1 MSGKSS
7 HMEVQLGVA
16 QVREWIKLRCK
27 SEEGATWVD
36 KMAFSSDYEQIRRR
50 LVQTAEMLRILSSG
64 EAPNRH
70 FFDLRPLIVRIKVP
84 GTFLEGEEYLSVA
97 HSLRA
102 LDEWVSFLNRKHED
116 YPELATLCR
125 QVQLDATAAN
135 GIDRCIDDQGVVRD
149 SASPELAAI
158 RKRLGEVERSAR
170 AALQRILKKSI
181 SDDFSTDESQVT
193 LRDGRLVIPV
203 KAEYKRNIGGLVHDE
218 SATGQTVYIE
228 PAEAL
233 ELNNEVRELKNR
245 ERREVIRILTALAD
259 ELRKQYPDLERG
271 SDFLGKADF
280 IHAKAAWAREFG
292 ALVPHFQP
300 SAGLDIKGGV
310 HPLLRHAHQKN
321 NKPVVPLTIW
331 LDPQQRMVVVSGPN
345 AGGKSVVLKTVGLL
359 QYLIQCGIP
368 VPVNEASTFGI
379 FSEILLDIGD
389 TQSIEDDLSTYSAHL
404 SAMKTFVQR
413 ANKKSLILI
422 DEFGK
427 GTEPQFG
434 GAIAEAILEL
444 LSKAG
449 SYGIITTHYQNLKDL
464 ASSTT
469 GMINGAM
476 KYDLNRL
483 ESMFQLELGK
493 PGSSF
498 AFEIATKI
506 GLPRDVI
513 ASAKEKVGKD
523 QVDFDKSLNN
533 LQREKQKYD
542 KLVAKMAKE
551 QADLAKIKKDYEE
564 LRDMLDEERKEI
576 VRNAKQE
583 AKRIIADANKE
594 VERAIREIKE
604 SQADKL
610 KTQLARQR
618 LEEQSAQLKVPDK
631 VIKKKKAGMDV
642 GDQVR
647 MTGHDGVGE
656 IVRIKDKEAEV
667 QFGLLKSFVKLDRL
681 EKVSGPRTEQP
692 TKRST
697 GYNRLNSLLDF
708 SHELTIRG
716 MRAEEALP
724 ALDTFVDQAILLGV
738 NEVRV
743 LHGKGHGILRDLVRT
758 HFRGHPHVMK
768 IEDGHADR
776 GGSGISIV
784 TLK

>member
-1 MSGKSS
+1 MSTPIAN
-7 HMEVQLGVA
+7 MEVQLGVV
-16 QVREWIKLRCK
+16 QVKEWIKLRCK
-27 SEEGATWVD
+27 SDEGKSWVD
-36 KMAFSSDYEQIRRR
+36 KISFSHNFDQIHRR
-50 LVQTAEMLRILSSG
+50 LTQTAEMLRLITSG
-64 EAPNRH
+64 ETPNRH
-70 FFDLRPLIVRIKVP
+70 FFDLRPFIVRIKVP

-97 HSLRA
+97 QSIRA
-102 LDEWVSFLNRKHED
+102 LNEWVTFLNRKKED
-116 YPELATLCR
+116 FPELSAMCS
-125 QVQLDATAAN
+125 QVWLDATVAN
-135 GIDRCIDDQGVVRD
+135 EIDRCIDEQGIVRD

-170 AALQRILKKSI
+170 SALQRILKKSI
-181 SDDFSTDESQVT
+181 SDDFSTAESQVT

-203 KAEYKRNIGGLVHDE
+203 KAEYKRNISGLVHDE
-218 SATGQTVYIE
+218 SSTGQTVYLE

-259 ELRKQYPDLERG
+259 ELRKQYTHLEKG

-300 SAGLDIKGGV
+300 SAGLDIKDGV
-310 HPLLRHAHQKN
+310 HPLLWHAHQKN
-321 NKPVVPLTIW
+321 NKPVVPLSIR

-379 FSEILLDIGD
+379 FTEILLDIGD

-413 ANKKSLILI
+413 VGKKSLILI

-434 GAIAEAILEL
+434 GAIAEAILEM

-464 ASSTT
+464 ANRTQA
-469 GMINGAM
+469 MINGAM

-483 ESMFQLELGK
+483 EPLFQLELGK

-506 GLPRDVI
+506 GLPKDVI

-542 KLVAKMAKE
+542 KLVDKMAKE
-551 QADLAKIKKDYEE
+551 QSALIKIKTDYEE

-583 AKRIIADANKE
+583 AKRIIADANKD

-604 SQADKL
+604 SQADKV

-618 LEEQSAQLKVPDK
+618 LEEQSAQLQVVEKVA
-631 VIKKKKAGMDV
+631 KKKKTGIDV

-647 MTGHDGVGE
+647 MNGHDGVGE
-656 IVRIKDKEAEV
+656 IVRIKEKEAEV

-681 EKVSGPRTEQP
+681 EKVSGPRKDQP
-692 TKRST
+692 TSRSR
-697 GYNRLNSLLDF
+697 GYNRLDSLLDF

-724 ALDTFVDQAILLGV
+724 ALDSFVDQAILLGV

-743 LHGKGHGILRDLVRT
+743 VHGKGFGILRDLVRT
-758 HFRGHPHVMK
+758 HFRGHPNVMK